1 VARILVQTQPS
12 AETAALEFSRR
23 SLAPPNGTAVAAA
36 AERTPML
43 GHPALALLEAKAA
56 VATVLCVQTAMAK
69 VARMEQVAAPVV
81 VTAKVKA
88 VMAEVALS
96 SSRMFSQRPLQ
107 PRQSQQR
114 QYVRQ
119 PQQWRLRSTLW

>member
-1 VARILVQTQPS
+1 VVLAAKVAAVTDHGVPTALVKMEP
-12 AETAALEFSRR
+12 TAQA
-23 SLAPPNGTAVAAA
+23 AAVAAA
-36 AERTPML
+36 
-43 GHPALALLEAKAA
+43 
-56 VATVLCVQTAMAK
+56 TV
-69 VARMEQVAAPVV
+69 R
-81 VTAKVKA
+81 VKA